1 MEFKNMIE
9 KLFDAGK
16 VYFEEIEVYIEKH
29 SALSIETYQGELE
42 KYELAQTGGI
52 SVRGLKN
59 GKMGYAYSENI
70 SEESIE
76 ELIQI
81 AVDSH
86 QYIDSEDIQFLHDG
100 SGEYR
105 EIPKETKDFDT
116 ISTEEK
122 IQMLLKMERMIRERE
137 DRVFTVTGA
146 YSEYKGYDV
155 IANTKGLYKEDIHES
170 GMIYSYL
177 LVKEGEEMN
186 GGVGYQKL
194 KNFSEICLE
203 QVVTEAVRRATGAL
217 GANSISSG
225 EYNIIFENLCFSG
238 LLGALESSFSAD
250 MVQKGFSLLQ
260 GKLGEKIAAES
271 VNLSDD
277 PFLSIAIG
285 QSSFDGEGY
294 PTKQKYLI
302 ENGKLNTYMHN
313 LKTAHKDG
321 VSSTGNADRSSY
333 KGGIGIG
340 ASHLYLEKGKCSLEE
355 MLQKMGE
362 GLLITDL
369 QGLHSGLDPISGDF
383 SLPANGYI
391 LHEGKL
397 ISPVNQITVAG
408 NLFSL
413 LKGIVEI
420 GNDVRDCF
428 GGIYT
433 PSVRVDKM
441 SVSGK

>member
-9 KLFDAGK
+9 ELFDAGK

-155 IANTKGLYKEDIHES
+155 IANTKGLYKEDTHES

-250 MVQKGFSLLQ
+250 MVQKGFYSDR
-260 GKLGEKIAAES
+260 KS
-271 VNLSDD
+271 V
-277 PFLSIAIG
+277 
-285 QSSFDGEGY
+285 
-294 PTKQKYLI
+294 
-302 ENGKLNTYMHN
+302 
-313 LKTAHKDG
+313 
-321 VSSTGNADRSSY
+321 V
-333 KGGIGIG
+333 
-340 ASHLYLEKGKCSLEE
+340 
-355 MLQKMGE
+355 
-362 GLLITDL
+362 
-369 QGLHSGLDPISGDF
+369 
-383 SLPANGYI
+383 
-391 LHEGKL
+391 
-397 ISPVNQITVAG
+397 
-408 NLFSL
+408 
-413 LKGIVEI
+413 
-420 GNDVRDCF
+420 
-428 GGIYT
+428 
-433 PSVRVDKM
+433 
-441 SVSGK
+441 

>member
-1 MEFKNMIE
+1 MTGVQTL
-9 KLFDAGK
+9 LFRS
-16 VYFEEIEVYIEKH
+16 EIEVYIEKH

-155 IANTKGLYKEDIHES
+155 IANTKGLYKKDTHES

-203 QVVTEAVRRATGAL
+203 QVVTEAVRRATGVL
-217 GANSISSG
+217 CANSISSG

-238 LLGALESSFSAD
+238 LLGVLESSFSAD

-271 VNLSDD
+271 VNLSDN
-277 PFLSIAIG
+277 PFLPIAIVG
-285 QSSFDGEGY
+285 
-294 PTKQKYLI
+294 
-302 ENGKLNTYMHN
+302 
-313 LKTAHKDG
+313 
-321 VSSTGNADRSSY
+321 
-333 KGGIGIG
+333 
-340 ASHLYLEKGKCSLEE
+340 
-355 MLQKMGE
+355 
-362 GLLITDL
+362 
-369 QGLHSGLDPISGDF
+369 
-383 SLPANGYI
+383 
-391 LHEGKL
+391 
-397 ISPVNQITVAG
+397 
-408 NLFSL
+408 
-413 LKGIVEI
+413 
-420 GNDVRDCF
+420 
-428 GGIYT
+428 
-433 PSVRVDKM
+433 
-441 SVSGK
+441 